1 MEKKHASEQ
10 IAKWIFTLFAVV
22 AIVAVASITVYMIKI
37 GTPALFEVGVIEL
50 LFGTKW
56 APTADNPS
64 FGIFYVILTSVLGT
78 AASLLIGVPIGIFTA
93 VFLAEIGNKKLVKV
107 VQPAVELL
115 AAVPSVIY
123 GLLGI
128 MILKPMMYKL
138 ELWIYKDVADH
149 QFTGGANFFSA
160 IIVLAIM
167 ILPTVINISA
177 SSIRAVSQ
185 SIKSASLA
193 LGATRIQTIFKV
205 ILPAAKSGIMTAV
218 VLGMGRALGE
228 AMAINLVAGGAVNL
242 PLPFNSVKFLT
253 TQIVSE
259 MSYSSGLHREV
270 LFSIGL
276 VLFVFILFTNIILT
290 RIIKKGEV
298 ES

>member
-56 APTADNPS
+56 APTADTPS